1 MFAGLDLVVG
11 DGDRIGLVGPNGAGK
26 STLLRVLGGELRP
39 QSGSVTYGPDTRIGY
54 VAQQM
59 PDPDGTVGDFLTA
72 GLGELAEVTRT
83 MRELEHRLA
92 TAAGDQSS
100 AGDDSRGRSEGS
112 GSNESLGDNESPGD
126 NGPGRSDSPGSNDSA
141 AGNDGPGRSD
151 GPGRNDRPKRSGV
164 PGRNDSPADD
174 KGPAGNEA
182 ITGMSLAGDGTPAAG
197 NADEGADTADE
208 LLVRYGVVQERWT
221 ALEGWKAEARIAEIR
236 QRLDIAHLPDE
247 LALWQVSGGEQARLL
262 LARAL
267 LDEPDVLLLDEP
279 TNHLD
284 AEGMA
289 WLQGWLKSYA
299 GGVLTVSHDRAF
311 LDAVVTRVLELDGID
326 TEVQD
331 YPGGGYTAYRVE
343 KQRRWERLLLD
354 FEAQE
359 KDRRR
364 WEADIERTKEYSRGV
379 ENASGLGVAGPHLRR
394 VARLVARKAKV
405 RERRL
410 RRQMESVRWIAHPR
424 TRPPLT
430 LAFPADQA
438 DPGEVV
444 LRVRDL
450 SVSAG
455 DRLLLDG
462 VELEVRRGDRI
473 LVTGRNG
480 AGKTTLLRALASDD
494 TAVLPQTT
502 DGLRSKV
509 TVMEF
514 FRSRVPVYAED
525 AERLLLGHQ
534 FGPDQWDARLS
545 SLSAGELR
553 RLLLAVLVNSP
564 ARILLLDEPTNFLDL
579 DALDVI
585 EEALRR
591 YRGTVVVVT
600 HDRYFA
606 EAIGFGRRWHVADGA
621 VIES

>member
-1 MFAGLDLVVG
+1 MLKCVNLSCSYDGDPLFAGFDLVLH
-11 DGDRIGLVGPNGAGK
+11 DGDRVGIVGPNGAGK
-26 STLLRVLGGELRP
+26 STLLRVLAGELRP
-39 QSGSVTYGPDTRIGY
+39 ETGAVTCGPATRVGY

-59 PDPDGTVGDFLTA
+59 PDPEGTVGAFLA
-72 GLGELAEVTRT
+72 GGLGELAGVTAEL
-83 MRELEHRLA
+83 RELERRLEGHEDVLA
-92 TAAGDQSS
+92 EFAA
-100 AGDDSRGRSEGS
+100 
-112 GSNESLGDNESPGD
+112 
-126 NGPGRSDSPGSNDSA
+126 
-141 AGNDGPGRSD
+141 
-151 GPGRNDRPKRSGV
+151 
-164 PGRNDSPADD
+164 
-174 KGPAGNEA
+174 
-182 ITGMSLAGDGTPAAG
+182 
-197 NADEGADTADE
+197 
-208 LLVRYGVVQERWT
+208 VQERWT
-221 ALEGWKAEARIAEIR
+221 ALQGWNAENRLAEIR
-236 QRLDIAHLPDE
+236 QRLDIAHLPDG
-247 LALWQVSGGEQARLL
+247 LALGAVSGGEQARLL

-284 AEGMA
+284 AEGVG
-289 WLQGWLKSYA
+289 WLQGWLTSY
-299 GGVLTVSHDRAF
+299 GGAVLTVSHDRAF
-311 LDAVVTRVLELDGID
+311 LDAVVSRVLELDGID

-331 YPGGGYTAYRVE
+331 YPGGGYTAFRAE

-364 WEADIERTKEYSRGV
+364 WEADIERTKQFSLGV
-379 ENASGLGVAGPHLRR
+379 ENAKGLGVAGPHLRR

-410 RRQMESVRWIAHPR
+410 RRQMESVRWIAQPR

-444 LRVRDL
+444 LEARDL
-450 SVSAG
+450 TVAAG
-455 DRLLLDG
+455 PKVLLEHVD
-462 VELEVRRGDRI
+462 LEVRRGDRV

-480 AGKTTLLRALASDD
+480 AGKTSLLNALASDD

-502 DGLRSKV
+502 DGLRTKQS
-509 TVMEF
+509 VMEF
-514 FRSRVPVYAED
+514 FRSRVPVYLDD

-534 FGPDQWDARLS
+534 FGPDQWDVSLR

-564 ARILLLDEPTNFLDL
+564 ARVLLLDEPTNFLDL
-579 DALDVI
+579 DALDVV

-591 YRGTVVVVT
+591 YRGTLLVVT

-606 EAIGFGRRWHVADGA
+606 EKIGFGRRWHVVDGV

>member
-1 MFAGLDLVVG
+1 MFSGFDLVVG
-11 DGDRIGLVGPNGAGK
+11 DGDRVGVVGPNGAGK
-26 STLLRVLGGELRP
+26 STLLRVLAGELRP
-39 QSGSVTYGPDTRIGY
+39 QAGSVTYAPGSRVGY

-59 PDPDGTVGDFLTA
+59 PDPEGTVGEFLTA
-72 GLGELAEVTRT
+72 GLGELAVVTRT
-83 MRELEHRLA
+83 MRELERRLA
-92 TAAGDQSS
+92 GGEDVLA
-100 AGDDSRGRSEGS
+100 EF
-112 GSNESLGDNESPGD
+112 
-126 NGPGRSDSPGSNDSA
+126 
-141 AGNDGPGRSD
+141 
-151 GPGRNDRPKRSGV
+151 GV
-164 PGRNDSPADD
+164 A
-174 KGPAGNEA
+174 
-182 ITGMSLAGDGTPAAG
+182 
-197 NADEGADTADE
+197 
-208 LLVRYGVVQERWT
+208 QERWT
-221 ALEGWKAEARIAEIR
+221 ALEGWSAEARITEIR
-236 QRLDIAHLPDE
+236 QRLDIAALPDD
-247 LALWQVSGGEQARLL
+247 LRLSQVSGGEQARLL

-284 AEGMA
+284 AEGVA
-289 WLQGWLKSYA
+289 WLQGWLRAYA

-311 LDAVVTRVLELDGID
+311 LDAVVSRVLELDGID

-331 YPGGGYTAYRVE
+331 YPGGGYSAYRAE

-410 RRQMESVRWIAHPR
+410 RRQMESVQWIAEPR
-424 TRPPLT
+424 KRPPLS

-444 LRVRDL
+444 LKARDL
-450 SVSAG
+450 SMSAG
-455 DRLLLDG
+455 PRRLLDRIN
-462 VELEVRRGDRI
+462 VEVRRGDRVLI
-473 LVTGRNG
+473 TGRNG
-480 AGKTTLLRALASDD
+480 AGKTTLLRALESDD

-502 DGLRSKV
+502 DGLRSKA

-514 FRSRVPVYAED
+514 FRSRVPVYLDD
-525 AERLLLGHQ
+525 AEKLLAGHQ
-534 FGPDQWDARLS
+534 FGPDQWDARMS

-564 ARILLLDEPTNFLDL
+564 ARVLLLDEPTNFLDL
-579 DALDVI
+579 DALDVV

-591 YRGTVVVVT
+591 YKGTLLVVT

-606 EAIGFGRRWHVADGA
+606 ESVGFGRRWHVADGS